1 MPLFGGSKRPRLDGL
16 TKEEERRRDALNPEV
31 MRRAGET
38 GVAGQAPAALAI
50 LKEKT
55 EAESHDFLWPCLLGW
70 HLMSMRRFSPAI
82 EAFTEAGR
90 RDATDLRGYFGAGRA
105 YFEAAEARLSLGEAA
120 EARLSL
126 GEAAEARLSL
136 GEAAPADVTVA
147 DMTVDN
153 MYQQALRN
161 LRRALE
167 LAEEKTE
174 RDQLRE
180 AVSNVDRAVARKAGR
195 L

>member
-120 EARLSL
+120 
-126 GEAAEARLSL
+126 
-136 GEAAPADVTVA
+136 PADVTVA